1 MKQIVLAS
9 ASPRRREL
17 LHYITDDFICAVSE
31 ADESGLTL
39 PAPALVCA
47 LAERKAREV
56 LARYPDAV
64 VIGADTVVEVDG
76 KVLGK
81 PKDRAEARRFMQML
95 SGTTHFVH
103 TGVCVTDADQ
113 TCTRAAKTAVHF
125 LALDAQETEAYLDTD
140 ECWDKAGGYAIQ
152 GTAAKWIDRIEG
164 CYYNVMGLPVSLVNT
179 MLKKFF

>member
-1 MKQIVLAS
+1 
-9 ASPRRREL
+9 
-17 LHYITDDFICAVSE
+17 
-31 ADESGLTL
+31 
-39 PAPALVCA
+39 
-47 LAERKAREV
+47 
-56 LARYPDAV
+56 
-64 VIGADTVVEVDG
+64 
-76 KVLGK
+76 
-81 PKDRAEARRFMQML
+81 MQML